1 MDLKVNHLFRHAIWK
16 SKDYVIII
24 DLFSF
29 YMFGFD
35 FHP

>member
-29 YMFGFD
+29 YMF
-35 FHP
+35 